1 MSITA
6 QSGTAQTALAT
17 DAFLALEQLQGVV
30 DEKRDVVMGCAP
42 YTAILWRNGELH
54 YGAYFEPD
62 EMTWT
67 DGLLIGLIARTKVVD
82 WHDRI
87 VTELDQDGL
96 DKISRSWVS
105 ALTGLESRQVSIDLA
120 NGRIPANYGV
130 EGLKINP
137 ATFVGEFVDLPEAA
151 TAEDYLDL
159 LESQLEALLAPLSDP
174 SMYLE
179 HVESFTHDLWF
190 IDNLSDED
198 LLWAIEWLR
207 AKRDISAALCAA
219 RDHLRLL

>member
-1 MSITA
+1 MIKHED
-6 QSGTAQTALAT
+6 TAQTALTT
-17 DAFLALEQLQGVV
+17 DVFLALEQLQEVV

-42 YTAILWRNGELH
+42 YTAILWCDGELH
-54 YGAYFEPD
+54 YKSYFDPD

-67 DGLLIGLIARTKVVD
+67 DGLLIGIIASTKVVD

-96 DKISRSWVS
+96 DKISRAWVS

-137 ATFVGEFVDLPEAA
+137 ATFVGEFIDLPEAA
-151 TAEDYLDL
+151 TDEDYLDL
-159 LESQLEALLAPLSDP
+159 LESQLEALLVPLSDP
-174 SMYLE
+174 SLCLE
-179 HVESFTHDLWF
+179 QVESFTHDLWF
-190 IDNLSDED
+190 LDNLSDED
-198 LLWAIEWLR
+198 LLWAIECLR
-207 AKRDISAALCAA
+207 AKRDISDALWSA
-219 RDHLRLL
+219 RDHLRLI

>member
-1 MSITA
+1 MIKHE
-6 QSGTAQTALAT
+6 GTVQTALTT
-17 DAFLALEQLQGVV
+17 DVFLALEQLQEVV

-42 YTAILWRNGELH
+42 YTAILWRDGELH
-54 YGAYFEPD
+54 YKSYFDPD

-67 DGLLIGLIARTKVVD
+67 DGLLIGIIASTKVVD

-96 DKISRSWVS
+96 DKISRAWVS

-151 TAEDYLDL
+151 TDEDYLDL
-159 LESQLEALLAPLSDP
+159 LESQLEALLVPLSDP
-174 SMYLE
+174 SLYLKQ
-179 HVESFTHDLWF
+179 VEDFADDLWF
-190 IDNLSDED
+190 RDD
-198 LLWAIEWLR
+198 LLAEEILDAIEWLR
-207 AKRDISAALCAA
+207 AQRDLSDALWSA
-219 RDHLRLL
+219 RDHLRLI

>member
-1 MSITA
+1 MIKHE
-6 QSGTAQTALAT
+6 GTAQTALAT
-17 DAFLALEQLQGVV
+17 DVFLALEQLQEVV
-30 DEKRDVVMGCAP
+30 DEKRDVVIGCAP
-42 YTAILWRNGELH
+42 YTAILWLDGELH

-62 EMTWT
+62 EMNWT
-67 DGLLIGLIARTKVVD
+67 DGLLIGLITSTKVVD
-82 WHDRI
+82 WHDHI
-87 VTELDQDGL
+87 VQRLDQDGL
-96 DKISRSWVS
+96 DKISRAWVS

-137 ATFVGEFVDLPEAA
+137 ATFVGEFVDLPEAN

-179 HVESFTHDLWF
+179 HVESFAHDLWF
-190 IDNLSDED
+190 LDNLSDED
-198 LLWAIEWLR
+198 LIWAIECLR
-207 AKRDISAALCAA
+207 AKRDISDALWTA
-219 RDHLRLL
+219 RNHLRLL

>member
-1 MSITA
+1 M
-6 QSGTAQTALAT
+6 
-17 DAFLALEQLQGVV
+17 FLALEHLQEVV

-42 YTAILWRNGELH
+42 YTAILWRNGEMH

-67 DGLLIGLIARTKVVD
+67 DGLLIGLIASTKVVD

-87 VTELDQDGL
+87 LTEMDQDGL

-120 NGRIPANYGV
+120 NGRISAHYGI
-130 EGLKINP
+130 EGIEINP
-137 ATFVGEFVDLPEAA
+137 ETFVGEFVDLPEAA
-151 TAEDYLDL
+151 KAEDYLDL

-174 SMYLE
+174 SLYLKQ
-179 HVESFTHDLWF
+179 VEDFTDDLWF
-190 IDNLSDED
+190 QDD
-198 LLWAIEWLR
+198 LLAEEVLDAIEWLR
-207 AKRDISAALCAA
+207 VQRDLSDALWSA
-219 RDHLRLL
+219 RDHLRMI

>member
-1 MSITA
+1 M
-6 QSGTAQTALAT
+6 
-17 DAFLALEQLQGVV
+17 FLALEHLQEVV

-42 YTAILWRNGELH
+42 YTAILWRNGEMH

-67 DGLLIGLIARTKVVD
+67 DGLLIGLIASTKVVD

-87 VTELDQDGL
+87 LTEMDQDGL

-120 NGRIPANYGV
+120 NGRISAHYGI
-130 EGLKINP
+130 EGIEINP
-137 ATFVGEFVDLPEAA
+137 ATFVGEFVDLDLSEAA

-174 SMYLE
+174 SLYLKQ
-179 HVESFTHDLWF
+179 VEDFTDDLWF
-190 IDNLSDED
+190 QDD
-198 LLWAIEWLR
+198 LLAEEVLDAIEWLR
-207 AKRDISAALCAA
+207 VQRDLSDALWSA
-219 RDHLRLL
+219 RDHLRMI

>member
-1 MSITA
+1 MIKHE
-6 QSGTAQTALAT
+6 GTAQTALAT
-17 DAFLALEQLQGVV
+17 DVFLALEQLQGVV

-137 ATFVGEFVDLPEAA
+137 TTFVGEFVDLSEAA

-174 SMYLE
+174 SLYLE
-179 HVESFTHDLWF
+179 HVEAFAHDLWF

>member
-1 MSITA
+1 MIKHE
-6 QSGTAQTALAT
+6 GTVQTALTT
-17 DAFLALEQLQGVV
+17 DVFLALEQLQEVV

-42 YTAILWRNGELH
+42 YTAILWRDGELH
-54 YGAYFEPD
+54 YKSYFDPD

-67 DGLLIGLIARTKVVD
+67 DGLLIGIIASTKVVD

-96 DKISRSWVS
+96 DKISRAWVS

-151 TAEDYLDL
+151 TDEDYLDL
-159 LESQLEALLAPLSDP
+159 LESQLEALLVPLSDP
-174 SMYLE
+174 SLCLE
-179 HVESFTHDLWF
+179 QVESFTHDLWF
-190 IDNLSDED
+190 LDNLSDED
-198 LLWAIEWLR
+198 LLWAIECLR
-207 AKRDISAALCAA
+207 AKRDISDALWSA
-219 RDHLRLL
+219 RDHLRLI

>member
-1 MSITA
+1 M
-6 QSGTAQTALAT
+6 
-17 DAFLALEQLQGVV
+17 

-42 YTAILWRNGELH
+42 YTAILWRNGEMH

-67 DGLLIGLIARTKVVD
+67 DGLLIGLIASTKVVD

-87 VTELDQDGL
+87 LTEMDQDGL

-130 EGLKINP
+130 EGLKIDP
-137 ATFVGEFVDLPEAA
+137 ETFVGEFVDLPEAA
-151 TAEDYLDL
+151 KAEDYLDL

-174 SMYLE
+174 SLYLKQ
-179 HVESFTHDLWF
+179 VEDFTDDLWF
-190 IDNLSDED
+190 QDD
-198 LLWAIEWLR
+198 LLAEEVLDAIEWLR
-207 AKRDISAALCAA
+207 VQRDLSDALWSA
-219 RDHLRLL
+219 RDHLRMI